1 MQKLLVRSLS
11 LSIFAQIMRLEK
23 RGDGWRARRK
33 KGSKTFAGPIRTT
46 EAAAMQDAQ
55 ELDAAAAVSMER
67 LQEVHDRLT
76 VPGVRAASDASAFA
90 PSLPVHR
97 IRNGWRARR
106 KMSGKTFCGP
116 IRGHR
121 EGCKRRC
128 AAI

>member
-1 MQKLLVRSLS
+1 
-11 LSIFAQIMRLEK
+11 MRLEK

-33 KGSKTFAGPIRTT
+33 KSSKTFAGPIRTT

-106 KMSGKTFCGP
+106 KMSGKMFCGP
-116 IRGHR
+116 IRDT
-121 EGCKRRC
+121 EK
-128 AAI
+128 AANEDAQQFEEAAAGIF